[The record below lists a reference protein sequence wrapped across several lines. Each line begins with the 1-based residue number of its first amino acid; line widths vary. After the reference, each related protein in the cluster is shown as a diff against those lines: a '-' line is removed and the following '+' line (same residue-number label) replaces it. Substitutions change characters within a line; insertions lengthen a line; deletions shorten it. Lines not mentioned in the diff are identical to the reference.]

1 MNLDIQNANMWKRI
15 SAWMFD
21 GILLAILAVC
31 FGMILSLAVGY
42 DRYDKALDECYDKYE
57 ALYDMSFDITQEE
70 YAALSS
76 QDLQRYDE
84 AAAAISADEE
94 AIYLFNMLVRLMLVI
109 ITVALL
115 LAHLVLEFAVPLWL
129 KNGQTLG
136 KKIFGVALMRS
147 NFVEVNTVTLFIR
160 TVLGKFTIETMIP
173 VLVCCMVFAGTIGI
187 VGPGIVGL
195 LLLAQALLLAM
206 TPNRTPIHDC
216 LATTVA
222 VDLASQRIF
231 PSEEAVLEYKKR
243 IAAEKAAKQVY

>member
-136 KKIFGVALMRS
+136 KKIFGIALMSKDGIRLS
-147 NFVEVNTVTLFIR
+147 AVALFIR
-160 TVLGKFTIETMIP
+160 TVLGKYCVETMIP
-173 VLVCCMVFAGTIGI
+173 VYILMLLFLGNIGLVGMLVLMGI
-187 VGPGIVGL
+187 GL
-195 LLLAQALLLAM
+195 LQVILLIATNTNSL
-206 TPNRTPIHDC
+206 IHDC
-216 LATTVA
+216 LASTVA
-222 VDLASQRIF
+222 VDMASQMIF
-231 PSEEAVLEYKKR
+231 DSKEALIAYKEKLQ
-243 IAAEKAAKQVY
+243 AEKAARQPY

>member
-1 MNLDIQNANMWKRI
+1 
-15 SAWMFD
+15 
-21 GILLAILAVC
+21 
-31 FGMILSLAVGY
+31 MILSLAVGY

-243 IAAEKAAKQVY
+243 IAAEKSAKQVY